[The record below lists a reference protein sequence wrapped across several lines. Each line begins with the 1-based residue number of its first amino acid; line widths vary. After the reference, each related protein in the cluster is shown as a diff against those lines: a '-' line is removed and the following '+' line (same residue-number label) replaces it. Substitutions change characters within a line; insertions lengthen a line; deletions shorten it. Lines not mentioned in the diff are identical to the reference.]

1 MGPEY
6 NKLMDSGAFS
16 IALMVVGFVL
26 WLGAAVSLLALA

>member
-1 MGPEY
+1 MGPQF

-16 IALMVVGFVL
+16 VALMIAGFVL